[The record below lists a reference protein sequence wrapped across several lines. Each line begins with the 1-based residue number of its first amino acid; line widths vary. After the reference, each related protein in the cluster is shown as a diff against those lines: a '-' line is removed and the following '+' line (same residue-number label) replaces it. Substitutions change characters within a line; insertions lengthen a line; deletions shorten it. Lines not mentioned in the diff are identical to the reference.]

1 MAFNEVAGIIIGL
14 LGGLGLFLFGMQMM
28 SEGMQ
33 KAAGE
38 KLRRILEVLT
48 SNHYIAVVTGA
59 ITTVLVQSSSTTT
72 VMVVGFVNAGLM
84 NLTQAVGTILGA
96 NIGTT
101 ITAQMISFKLG
112 ALALPAIAIGF
123 VMMFLSKRKTY
134 KYAGQA
140 ILGFGI
146 LFLGMTT
153 MSESLRPLRSYPP
166 FIDFLASFGIIPLL
180 GVLAGAVF
188 TVMVQ
193 SSSASTGVIV
203 ALSLQGLLNLESA
216 IPLILGTN
224 IGTSITAVLA
234 AIGTSLTAKRA
245 AAAHV
250 MFNVIGVVIF
260 LIILQPFISLIQMTS
275 SEIPRQIANGHTIF
289 NVLNTLIILP
299 FISQFVNLIIKI
311 VPGEELIIERGPKYL
326 DKRMLNTPAVAIGSS
341 IKEMI
346 RMGSLASEMFV
357 ESTQAFLEKDRN
369 LIKSVYQKEEVVNEL
384 EREIVKYLADVSQKS
399 LTQSQ
404 SRLISSLMHAINDIE
419 RIGDLSENI
428 VELAE
433 SRIENELVFSDSAI
447 QELKDMFYSVDNM
460 ICKSLQALE
469 TNDTK
474 LAKEVISC
482 EDEIDYVE
490 KRLRKSHIQRI
501 NDRKCFPVSGVIF
514 LDIISTYERIADH
527 ARNIAQVV
535 MDDNEPS
542 QKK

>member
-1 MAFNEVAGIIIGL
+1 MSFNEVSLIILGM

-38 KLRRILEVLT
+38 KLRRILEILT
-48 SNHYIAVVTGA
+48 SNQYIAVFTGA
-59 ITTVLVQSSSTTT
+59 ITTILVQSSSTTT

-84 NLTQAVGTILGA
+84 NLNQAVGTILGA

-112 ALALPAIAIGF
+112 ALSLPAIAIGF
-123 VMMFLSKRKTY
+123 ALQFFSQKKSH
-134 KYAGQA
+134 KYAGQS

-153 MSESLRPLRSYPP
+153 MSDSLKPMRDFPP
-166 FIDFLASFGIIPLL
+166 FIDFLASFGSSPIL

-203 ALSLQGLLNLESA
+203 ALSLQGLLPLSAA

-224 IGTSITAVLA
+224 IGTSVTAILA
-234 AIGTSLTAKRA
+234 SIGTNLTARRA

-250 MFNVIGVVIF
+250 IFNVIGVIIF
-260 LIILQPFISLIQMTS
+260 LVILDYFIILVEMTS
-275 SEIPRQIANGHTIF
+275 PEVPRQIANGHTIF
-289 NVLNTLIILP
+289 NVINTLIILP
-299 FISQFVNLIIKI
+299 FINQFVTLIVRL
-311 VPGEELIIERGPKYL
+311 VPGEEAILERGAKYL
-326 DKRMLNTPAVAIGSS
+326 DKRILNTPAIAIGNS

-346 RMGSLASEMFV
+346 RMGNLANEMFV
-357 ESTQAFLEKDRN
+357 ESTKAFIEKDRN
-369 LIKSVYQKEEVVNEL
+369 LIKSVYQKEEIVNEL
-384 EREIVKYLADVSQKS
+384 EKEITIYLADVSQKA
-399 LTQSQ
+399 LTQNQ
-404 SRLISSLMHAINDIE
+404 SRLMSSLMHALNDIE

-433 SRIENELVFSDSAI
+433 VRIDNELPFSDSAI
-447 QELKDMFYSVDNM
+447 ADLTNMFNSVDNM
-460 ICKSLQALE
+460 ILKSIQALE
-469 TNDTK
+469 DSDVQ
-474 LAKEVISC
+474 LALEVITC
-482 EDEIDYVE
+482 EDDIDYVE
-490 KRLRKSHIQRI
+490 KQLRKSHIARI
-501 NDRKCFPVSGVIF
+501 SDRKCFPLSGVVF

-535 MDDNEPS
+535 MDDNDINS
-542 QKK
+542 K